1 MKQFHYKAYDEEG
14 GIHEG
19 SLAARTKREAAAALF
34 SEGLSV
40 IRLFEEKEAHQ
51 FFRARPF
58 ASRRALS
65 LLASS
70 WAALLS
76 AGLTVTESLSLLA
89 SKESP
94 QERRLLLTARERIAS
109 GHSLSESFAAGGW
122 CPSFFISL
130 LEVGEMTGTLPSAL
144 THIALYYEKEDL
156 FRRRLSRSLAY
167 PLFVL
172 AFALVLLLVILLFI
186 LPSFAMLFETLGITL
201 PLAAQAGRAL
211 GLFLRHWGMLLCLIL
226 FAVLIAGALYLRTRA
241 GPKGSVAL
249 PLCFLSPSAAHP
261 IHSFAVLFP
270 RKRKAA
276 LGSARRQHEG
286 AGQSCS
292 RRKGARYGEEADAG
306 GEFCERMGEKRV
318 LLPAPL

>member
-1 MKQFHYKAYDEEG
+1 MKQFHYKVYDEEG

-19 SLAARTKREAAAALF
+19 SLAAKTKREAAEALF

-40 IRLFEEKEAHQ
+40 IRLSEKKEPRH
-51 FFRARPF
+51 FFRGRPF
-58 ASRRALS
+58 GSRRSLS

-76 AGLTVTESLSLLA
+76 AGLTVTEALSLLA
-89 SKESP
+89 AKERP
-94 QERRLLLTARERIAS
+94 QERKILLTARARIAS

-186 LPSFAMLFETLGITL
+186 LPSFAIREN
-201 PLAAQAGRAL
+201 R
-211 GLFLRHWGMLLCLIL
+211 
-226 FAVLIAGALYLRTRA
+226 
-241 GPKGSVAL
+241 
-249 PLCFLSPSAAHP
+249 
-261 IHSFAVLFP
+261 
-270 RKRKAA
+270 
-276 LGSARRQHEG
+276 
-286 AGQSCS
+286 
-292 RRKGARYGEEADAG
+292 
-306 GEFCERMGEKRV
+306 
-318 LLPAPL
+318 